1 MPHARRYFLVSGTTP
16 RAPDDVPIGIASAR
30 ATSVKLPT
38 VAAIAAATTATAA
51 TTTAP
56 TPTTAATATAPTA
69 ATETTPLGAF
79 FGLIDPQRSTVER
92 RAVHGLDRL
101 LRLCRRAHRNEPKAS
116 RLTRGSV
123 GHDVNVRYFSDACK
137 RLAHGLVRGRK

>member
-1 MPHARRYFLVSGTTP
+1 MPHARRYLLVSGTTP

-30 ATSVKLPT
+30 VTSVKLPT
-38 VAAIAAATTATAA
+38 VAAIAAATTATPA

-56 TPTTAATATAPTA
+56 TPATAAPTPATAA
-69 ATETTPLGAF
+69 ATEATPLGAF
-79 FGLIDPQRSTVER
+79 FGLIDPQRPTVER

-101 LRLCRRAHRNEPKAS
+101 LCLCRRPHRNEPKAS

-123 GHDVNVRYFSDACK
+123 GHDVNVRYFSDARK
-137 RLAHGLVRGRK
+137 RLAHRLVRGRK